1 MRTLAQFLIIL
12 GVASAVHAAPGDL
25 DTTFSGDGKVL
36 QTGLGSA
43 STKAV
48 AIQTDGKIVAVGTA
62 ADDFVVLRYHPV
74 GTLDL
79 TFSGDGIVTTSFGSS
94 LSIDSARAVAIQSN
108 GKIVVAGQEG
118 SQSNPGVGLARYNTN
133 GTLDTTFSGDGIL
146 EMEFAAPGGG
156 AAAGVAIQTDGKIV
170 VVGSSGSDFAVARLN
185 TDGTLDATF
194 GPPPGGI
201 VTRDFGSANEGA
213 IAVAIQT
220 DGRIVV
226 AGSSV
231 IGGRTVFVFD
241 RFSTTGFPEFIGPS
255 DPAVNGSQHTSFGGG
270 VDAFLRSMAIQADGK
285 VVLAGDTL
293 FVSGGGQ
300 VGTGVVERDMGI
312 ARYNTDGTMDTTFS
326 TDGLRG
332 IEFAPSSF
340 ASAVAVQPDGK
351 IVVAGRAE
359 TSGTLNLNFALA
371 RLNTNGSLDLTFSG
385 DGLLTTDFSSG
396 ATTRDDFGSAV
407 AIQRNNGRIV
417 VAGSAAG
424 NVALARYHAF
434 ACNGANVTILGTNGS
449 ETIPPFG
456 LVGGKPDVILGL
468 GGNDTINGG
477 GGDDFLCGGDGS
489 STLNGGPGNDVLIAG
504 FGTDHLNGDDGSNDI
519 CHGSNLGVVF
529 DPPDTFSGCET
540 VNTGTAGLSGEWL
553 EIDPA
558 CNRSRRHPR
567 CRLDGSLRVFN
578 PGAETTAVA
587 SQVAFFLSEDEAL
600 DESDSFLTIERVPA
614 LGAGEESIVELKVKL
629 ERELPDGEDDAG
641 FFVLAVVDFFDD
653 VSERNETN
661 NVAVSP
667 PITERGGCG
676 RR

>member
-1 MRTLAQFLIIL
+1 MRTLAQFLVLL
-12 GVASAVHAAPGDL
+12 GFASAVHAAPGDL
-25 DTTFSGDGKVL
+25 DTQFSTDGKVL

-43 STKAV
+43 TASAV

-62 ADDFVVLRYHPV
+62 ADDFVVLRYNAV
-74 GTLDL
+74 GTLDP

-94 LSIDSARAVAIQSN
+94 ASLDSARAVAIQPN
-108 GKIVVAGQEG
+108 GRIVVAGREG
-118 SQSNPGVGLARYNTN
+118 PQSNPGVGLARYNTN

-146 EMEFAAPGGG
+146 EMEFSTSAGGE
-156 AAAGVAIQTDGKIV
+156 ATGVAIQADGKIV
-170 VVGSSGSDFAVARLN
+170 VVGSSGTDFAVARLN
-185 TDGTLDATF
+185 PDGTLDATF

-226 AGSSV
+226 AGST
-231 IGGRTVFVFD
+231 IFGGHTVFVFD
-241 RFSTTGFPEFIGPS
+241 RFSTTGFPEFLGPG
-255 DPAVNGSQHTSFGGG
+255 DPAVNGAQHTSFGGG
-270 VDAFLRSMAIQADGK
+270 VDAFLSSMAIQADGK
-285 VVLAGDTL
+285 VVLAGDTV

-300 VGTGVVERDMGI
+300 VGTGVVERAMGL
-312 ARYNTDGTMDTTFS
+312 ARYNTNGTMDTTFS

-340 ASAVAVQPDGK
+340 ASAVGVQPDGK

-371 RLNTNGSLDLTFSG
+371 RLNTSGSLDLTFSG

-396 ATTRDDFGSAV
+396 ATTRDDFGKAV
-407 AIQRNNGRIV
+407 AIQGSNGRIV
-417 VAGSAAG
+417 VAGSAEG
-424 NVALARYHAF
+424 SIALARYHAF
-434 ACNGANVTILGTNGS
+434 ACNGANVTMLGTNGS

-456 LVGGKPDVILGL
+456 PVGSKPDVIHGL
-468 GGNDTINGG
+468 GGNDTIHGG
-477 GGDDFLCGGDGS
+477 GGDDFLCGGDGN

-529 DPPDTFSGCET
+529 DPPDSFSGCET

-553 EIDPA
+553 EIDQA

-578 PGAETTAVA
+578 PGSESTAVA

-600 DESDSFLTIERVPA
+600 DESDSFLTIEQVPA
-614 LGAGEESIVELKVKL
+614 LDAGEESIVELRIKL
-629 ERELPDGEDDAG
+629 ELPDGEDDAG
-641 FFVLAVVDFFDD
+641 FFVVAVVDFFDD
-653 VSERNETN
+653 VSERREDN

-667 PITERGGCG
+667 PVTEHGGC
-676 RR
+676 RCR